1 MAAIQRL
8 LGGANFV
15 AVAGNASPDMS
26 KRIRREVVCADSET
40 MTLCVRPTFTGN
52 VIGYVPVPLP
62 DSFS

>member
-1 MAAIQRL
+1 M
-8 LGGANFV
+8 